1 MTCPRC
7 HSRNTPD
14 AGFCLRC
21 GHVLTPRRVAPPS
34 PPAVRRYTKW
44 LLASASAVFLLSAGI
59 LYITLRLDSE
69 GQDAEAWNPAP
80 AVTAPSAGNDDP
92 GAPTSSDPGVTAS
105 PAGNDDPGAP
115 ASPEPG
121 DGPAVPAGSGP
132 PGFAAFAESSKAHL
146 DERAEMAFDGDL
158 TSGWRGENGAGD
170 WIECRARGD
179 IPQTVTGVTLYGL
192 ENISELEFSAGDW
205 SERVTV
211 ADGDTQ
217 RVTFARPCA
226 ASALRVTVRQGGDAP
241 FIAEIECH

>member
-1 MTCPRC
+1 
-7 HSRNTPD
+7 
-14 AGFCLRC
+14 
-21 GHVLTPRRVAPPS
+21 
-34 PPAVRRYTKW
+34 VRRYTKW
-44 LLASASAVFLLSAGI
+44 LLVSASAVFLLSAGI
-59 LYITLRLDSE
+59 LYITLRLDNE
-69 GQDAEAWNPAP
+69 GQDAEVWNPAP

-92 GAPTSSDPGVTAS
+92 GVTAPPVGS
-105 PAGNDDPGAP
+105 DDPGAP
-115 ASPEPG
+115 PSSDPGAPAPSDPG
-121 DGPAVPAGSGP
+121 DGPAVPAAVGP
-132 PGFAAFAESSKAHL
+132 PGFAAFAESSKVHL

-192 ENISELEFSAGDW
+192 ENITELEFSAGDW

-211 ADGDTQ
+211 ADGDAQ

>member
-44 LLASASAVFLLSAGI
+44 MLVSASAVFLLSAGI
-59 LYITLRLDSE
+59 LYITLRLDRE

-80 AVTAPSAGNDDP
+80 GITAPPAGSDDP
-92 GAPTSSDPGVTAS
+92 GAPSSSDPGEEPSSQPGPSQTS
-105 PAGNDDPGAP
+105 PPESGDD
-115 ASPEPG
+115 
-121 DGPAVPAGSGP
+121 PAVPAAEGP
-132 PGFAAFAESSKAHL
+132 PGFAAFSESSKAHL

-158 TSGWRGENGAGD
+158 SSGWRGENGAGD

-179 IPQTVTGVTLYGL
+179 IPQTVRGVTLYGL
-192 ENISELEFSAGDW
+192 ENITELEFSAGEW

-211 ADGDTQ
+211 AGGDAQ